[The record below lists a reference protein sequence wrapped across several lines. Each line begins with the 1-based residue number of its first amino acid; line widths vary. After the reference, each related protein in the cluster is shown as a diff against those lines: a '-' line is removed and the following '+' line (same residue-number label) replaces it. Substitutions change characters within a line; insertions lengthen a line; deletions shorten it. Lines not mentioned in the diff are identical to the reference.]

1 MTANVWIQNY
11 FEELVSV
18 RDTQLAKM
26 QSELSS
32 LSEENERL
40 RKEMEGIVLE
50 LQQQL

>member
-1 MTANVWIQNY
+1 M
-11 FEELVSV
+11 

-40 RKEMEGIVLE
+40 RKETEGIVLE
-50 LQQQL
+50 LQQQLGRVVVQWIAAQMCIL

>member
-1 MTANVWIQNY
+1 M
-11 FEELVSV
+11 

-26 QSELSS
+26 QTELSS

-40 RKEMEGIVLE
+40 RKEMEGIILE